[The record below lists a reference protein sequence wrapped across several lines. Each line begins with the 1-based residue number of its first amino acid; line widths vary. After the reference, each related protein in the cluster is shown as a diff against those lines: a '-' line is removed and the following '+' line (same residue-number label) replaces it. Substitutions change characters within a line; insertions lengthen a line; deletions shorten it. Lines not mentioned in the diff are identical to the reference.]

1 MTNPE
6 QEALSDGQLS
16 TLLLA
21 VPDRALRTLAASLR
35 NGVLRHGL
43 SMHGV
48 SAAVGSAAA
57 TLAPMLTRLAEAGW
71 TPIQLSL
78 VVEAHLAGRT
88 SSSSATV
95 GDESELVLSGPEV
108 AELPSRDT
116 AAVFRQMLRDAK
128 QEILVTGYAV
138 HGGSELFAEAA
149 ARLDVDPTLSMTLV
163 VDFRRGHDT
172 TATSILA
179 RRLTEEFWKRHWP
192 KATRRP
198 KLLYDPRGLDPDPKC
213 RAAMH
218 AKVVVIDR
226 KTAFI
231 SSANLTE
238 RAQERNIEVGVL
250 LRDESIA
257 SGLAAYFEGLERDGV
272 LAVASSG

>member
-1 MTNPE
+1 MTSPE

-16 TLLLA
+16 TLLQA
-21 VPDRALRTLAASLR
+21 VPDRALRTLASSLQD
-35 NGVLRHGL
+35 GALRHGL

-57 TLAPMLTRLAEAGW
+57 TLAPMLTGLADAGW
-71 TPIQLSL
+71 SPLQLAL
-78 VVEAHLAGRT
+78 VIEAHLAGRAAGAAG
-88 SSSSATV
+88 SV
-95 GDESELVLSGPEV
+95 GHGSELVLSGPEV

-116 AAVFRQMLRDAK
+116 AAVFRLLLQDAVK
-128 QEILVTGYAV
+128 EILVTGYAV

-149 ARLDVDPTLSMTLV
+149 ARLDADPSLSMTLV

-250 LRDESIA
+250 LRDESVA
-257 SGLAAYFEGLERDGV
+257 SDLASYFEGLERDGV
-272 LAVASSG
+272 LTVASPA